1 MKPSNDIEIYG
12 LGYGGMGIGKLE
24 GKVCFVEGALPGE
37 RVRFVKESE
46 KKRFI
51 IGKATEIF
59 AASEDRVEAV
69 CPYYGRCGG
78 CQYQHLSYEKEV
90 AYKGEQVK
98 EMLARIGGLK
108 EYVFEGIT
116 PSPLHYG
123 YRSSVTVHRSPSGY
137 GYFSKDNETIIAI
150 DQCPIAKK
158 EISNTISG
166 LDQTI
171 GKKDITLKQ
180 DSSDNVWIKGRSGD
194 RFFKDEFLGAE
205 LTFSPLAFSQIN
217 HQVAVS
223 MVETLRQWLGKHDRE
238 TLFDLYCGVGFF
250 GILLRDLFNSII
262 GIDDNAVAIDC
273 AKSTKRDLHIQNIR
287 FYQGDESVFSSY
299 YERLHSR
306 MNTLILDPP
315 RGGID
320 KKLIKWLS
328 GLDEANYLYYIS
340 CDPAMLGRDAKLL
353 TQDKAWALDRVA
365 SFDMFARTKHI
376 ESIAVFRKN

>member
-24 GKVCFVEGALPGE
+24 GKICFVEGALPGE

-51 IGKATEIF
+51 TGKATEIL

-78 CQYQHLSYEKEV
+78 CQYQHLRYEKEV
-90 AYKGEQVK
+90 RCKGEQVK

-108 EYVFEGIT
+108 EYIFEGIT

-137 GYFSKDNETIIAI
+137 GYFSKDNETIISI

-158 EISNTISG
+158 EISSAISG

-180 DSSDNVWIKGRSGD
+180 DNSDNVWIKGRSGD
-194 RFFKDEFLGAE
+194 RFFKDEFLGTA

-217 HQVAVS
+217 HQVAVF
-223 MVETLRQWLGKHDRE
+223 MVKTLRQWIEKHDRE

-273 AKSTKRDLHIQNIR
+273 AKSTKRDRRIQNIK
-287 FYQGDESVFSSY
+287 FYQGDESAFSSY
-299 YERLHSR
+299 YERSHSGI
-306 MNTLILDPP
+306 NTLILDPP

-320 KKLIKWLS
+320 KKLIGWLNR
-328 GLDEANYLYYIS
+328 LTKANYLYYIS
-340 CDPAMLGRDAKLL
+340 CDPAILGRDAKLL
-353 TQDKAWALDRVA
+353 TQDRAWTLDRVA

-376 ESIAVFRKN
+376 ESIAVFKKN